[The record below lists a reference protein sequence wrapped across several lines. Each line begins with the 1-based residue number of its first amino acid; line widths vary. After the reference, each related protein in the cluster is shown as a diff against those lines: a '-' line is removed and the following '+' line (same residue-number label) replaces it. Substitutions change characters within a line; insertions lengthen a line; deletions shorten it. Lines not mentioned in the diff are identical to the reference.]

1 MDDEKSAMLELL
13 METSGAT
20 FGINKALDHMK
31 KSDEAHTK
39 NSVQMTKQDVEETL
53 GKKAR
58 LKIDVIQRMEKT
70 YNTEQMD
77 SFKKRGFAFMTTRQR
92 RMVYGL
98 ASPFHTESMRRRTK
112 GMSAPHLERR
122 LINFIRLQALGNS
135 GYNRRMKIDLI
146 SSPTILAHFEGQPIF
161 NVHSVFSPVILSSF
175 VSSPT
180 LIGPLILSPWLLS
193 ILVASPWA
201 LCPIILSPF
210 SFVPII
216 LSPVVMSP
224 FVLSPGIFS
233 PAVLSPLLMI
243 PYILSPGVFNPL
255 VLSPLVLS
263 PFVLSPSF
271 GSPVILSPALLAPL
285 VLSPLHHSSLVL
297 SPSLLSPAIASDGE
311 GSLIVLSPDL
321 GAG

>member
-146 SSPTILAHFEGQPIF
+146 SSPTILAHFEGSWTDRLAW
-161 NVHSVFSPVILSSF
+161 SVP
-175 VSSPT
+175 
-180 LIGPLILSPWLLS
+180 LS
-193 ILVASPWA
+193 IPLESMDRKPQKNPTICHSADA
-201 LCPIILSPF
+201 TTMRIKC
-210 SFVPII
+210 
-216 LSPVVMSP
+216 
-224 FVLSPGIFS
+224 VLHEREQCSGTK
-233 PAVLSPLLMI
+233 MK
-243 PYILSPGVFNPL
+243 VFL
-255 VLSPLVLS
+255 R
-263 PFVLSPSF
+263 
-271 GSPVILSPALLAPL
+271 
-285 VLSPLHHSSLVL
+285 
-297 SPSLLSPAIASDGE
+297 
-311 GSLIVLSPDL
+311 
-321 GAG
+321 